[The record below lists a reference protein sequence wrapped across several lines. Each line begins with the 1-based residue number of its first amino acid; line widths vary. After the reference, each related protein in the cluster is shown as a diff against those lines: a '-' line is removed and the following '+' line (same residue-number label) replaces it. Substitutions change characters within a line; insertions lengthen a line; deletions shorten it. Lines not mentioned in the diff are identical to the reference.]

1 MKKIIETDNNKN
13 LEIKGA
19 NNYFCQGKERQVT
32 WKNHAFLLK
41 IFIYGQIGIYIY

>member
-19 NNYFCQGKERQVT
+19 NNYCCQGKERQVLGRT
-32 WKNHAFLLK
+32 MLF
-41 IFIYGQIGIYIY
+41 F